1 MTSIL
6 YNKKMNERTIT
17 ITLEDGSTVDGEVLF
32 TFELNGDNFILY
44 ELEEKIFA
52 ARIDEEDN
60 LSQVNE
66 DEWPMIEKIYNQYI
80 EDQEKE

>member
-1 MTSIL
+1 
-6 YNKKMNERTIT
+6 MNERTIT
-17 ITLEDGSTVDGEVLF
+17 ITLENGTTVEGEILF

-44 ELEEKIFA
+44 ELEDKMFA

-60 LSQVNE
+60 LSPINE